1 LQSFALL
8 LFHIRVLATMIFS
21 RDSLIVLLAAALAS
35 SSGNYANAF
44 SPVHRSSHHLVVVRP
59 VATPVVTAMS
69 TMQDDC
75 GCQDTL
81 YSGKPSEIARQLNPR
96 EVIRKPSFLSVDGD
110 KIYMDDLIGQP
121 SEEQISVVVL
131 LRSLG

>member
-1 LQSFALL
+1 
-8 LFHIRVLATMIFS
+8 MIFS

-35 SSGNYANAF
+35 LSRNHANAF
-44 SPVHRSSHHLVVVRP
+44 SPVHRSSHHLGAVRS

-69 TMQDDC
+69 TMQEDC

-96 EVIRKPSFLSVDGD
+96 EAIRKHSFLSVDGD
-110 KIYMDDLIGQP
+110 QVHMDDLIGQP
-121 SEEQISVVVL
+121 SEEKISVLVL